1 MFYGEVMKKLIL
13 ALIAS
18 LIFQFCAFAQLH
30 RNWQD
35 QEQEEYNSPSLNS
48 SSSLDSFFTA
58 YMSTYHVPGIAA
70 CIIKNDSVFWEGY
83 YGYANI
89 ALNIPVSDSTIFNLA
104 SISKTIMV
112 TALMQ
117 LYEKGYFQ
125 LEDSINAYLPFPVR
139 TPTHPEVPITF
150 KMLLTH
156 TSSIQDNWNVL
167 SQLYAPGDPTIPL
180 GTFLSDYLTPGGQ
193 YYSASLN
200 FYSQIPGTYWS
211 YCNVGAALAGYL
223 VEILTSVPFD
233 EYCRDSIFVPLNMSN
248 TAWFLRDLDTSL
260 VAHPYGYWG
269 SAYHDYGLYGYP
281 DYPDGLLRTTLHSL
295 VKFLVMNIKG
305 GESNGIRLLDTST
318 VRLIRT
324 VHIPIIPPPW
334 NLYQWGLI
342 WNKPLW
348 SDYDIWGHTGYDDGV
363 TTAMFL
369 RESDNTGVILL
380 TNADGDQPYKAAV
393 DRLFDEITVGIEE
406 ELNEIPTEFL
416 LSQNYPNPF
425 NPSTKIKYSVPQ
437 SANVSIKV
445 FDILGNEIETLVN
458 EEKPAGTYEVTWYAE
473 QLPSGVYFYQLKAG
487 EYRAVKKMILLK

>member
-1 MFYGEVMKKLIL
+1 
-13 ALIAS
+13 
-18 LIFQFCAFAQLH
+18 
-30 RNWQD
+30 
-35 QEQEEYNSPSLNS
+35 
-48 SSSLDSFFTA
+48 
-58 YMSTYHVPGIAA
+58 
-70 CIIKNDSVFWEGY
+70 
-83 YGYANI
+83 
-89 ALNIPVSDSTIFNLA
+89 
-104 SISKTIMV
+104 
-112 TALMQ
+112 
-117 LYEKGYFQ
+117 

-193 YYSASLN
+193 YYSASQN

-233 EYCRDSIFVPLNMSN
+233 EYCKDSIFVLLNMSN

-269 SAYHDYGLYGYP
+269 GAYHDYGLYGYP
-281 DYPDGLLRTTLHSL
+281 DYPDGLLRTALPSL
-295 VKFLVMNIKG
+295 AKFLVMNIKG

-342 WNKPLW
+342 WMKPLW

-369 RESDNTGVILL
+369 RESDDTGVILL

-406 ELNEIPTEFL
+406 VINEIPTEFAL
-416 LSQNYPNPF
+416 EQNYPNPF
-425 NPSTKIKYSVPQ
+425 NPTTTIGYGLQNKSNVKITVLN
-437 SANVSIKV
+437 AIGEEVAV
-445 FDILGNEIETLVN
+445 MLN
-458 EEKPAGTYEVTWYAE
+458 EEREAGFYQVEFNAAS
-473 QLPSGVYFYQLKAG
+473 LPSGVYFYQLKAG
-487 EYRAVKKMILLK
+487 DFIQSKKMILLR